1 MAIRFENLRRKVEL
15 FEADPVEY
23 SGKEDLVE
31 ELRKAAAGGA
41 RYRKLYNRAQN
52 ALKAPEKKAEKERR
66 EQAKRKREQMKGL
79 RSVTPREATAREL
92 TGGFRTVSGGL
103 PSTKR

>member
-1 MAIRFENLRRKVEL
+1 MATRFENLRRKVER
-15 FEADPVEY
+15 FEADPEGY
-23 SGKEDLVE
+23 SGKEALVE

-41 RYRKLYNRAQN
+41 RYRKLYNRAQT

-66 EQAKRKREQMKGL
+66 ERAKRKREQMKGL